1 MEAWIVLGGWVILEI
16 THDNSAPFF
25 TTGNGNNIVLSEAVT
40 EYYPVLGQMPGVMQL
55 EKSNECGV
63 VWWPSRSWDGLS
75 PRGTLERPGLNLWY
89 EQQCVS
95 PEARAEIKA
104 SANGVS
110 LWTVNLTT
118 VAYVT
123 SNYNCDIW

>member
-1 MEAWIVLGGWVILEI
+1 MGGCVILEI
-16 THDNSAPFF
+16 SHDNSAPVF
-25 TTGNGNNIVLSEAVT
+25 TIENGNNIVLSEAVT
-40 EYYPVLGQMPGVMQL
+40 EHYPVLGQMPGVMQL

-63 VWWPSRSWDGLS
+63 VWWLSRSWVGLS
-75 PRGTLERPGLNLWY
+75 PRGTLEWPRLNLWY

-95 PEARAEIKA
+95 PEARAGIKA

-118 VAYVT
+118 VVYVT
-123 SNYNCDIW
+123 SNYNCDIL